1 MPRRLVT
8 AFLSM
13 LLVASLA
20 GCRSSSAK
28 NQPPAGGH
36 SSNAPSASCVIPQN
50 NGGDHDADNNGGPND
65 GDGCDV

>member
-1 MPRRLVT
+1 MPRRFVT
-8 AFLSM
+8 ALFSM

-20 GCRSSSAK
+20 GCHGSSSK

-36 SSNAPSASCVIPQN
+36 TSNAPSASCTIPQN